1 MDSLLE
7 IPKSIFVFLA
17 ATVQFTALR
26 NGVNNS
32 NIIASIIPY
41 TLLVIMDMVFTF
53 VILRQLN
60 ESDSKMIISTLGG
73 WLFVLCYPFASIIS
87 PIFGVLSVSKTVY
100 IHIFS

>member
-1 MDSLLE
+1 MLE
-7 IPKSIFVFLA
+7 IPKGVFLFLA

-41 TLLVIMDMVFTF
+41 TLLVIMDLIFTF

-60 ESDSKMIISTLGG
+60 ES
-73 WLFVLCYPFASIIS
+73 
-87 PIFGVLSVSKTVY
+87 
-100 IHIFS
+100 